1 MLTAGVAST
10 DGKSAAYL
18 LASLQQTG
26 LVQSVVEWDLP
37 TAQVPDSPESV
48 PDVVLVELA
57 RDPSAPLTFAAH
69 LYRVR
74 PSVCIIACSTLQ
86 QPSPDLLMQAMR
98 SGVREF
104 LPQPVDP
111 LALRETL
118 ERLIKERPLAQSTA
132 EKLILIMGAKGGVGT
147 TTVAVNLG
155 VQLAQITQKRVAL
168 LDFGRPLGHV
178 SLLLDL
184 QTRFALRDAVENL
197 DRLDNHFFGGLLTTH
212 KSGVHVL
219 SGASHPDVWQGTSVA
234 ALARV
239 MNVAQ
244 SSADFVVADLGSFHS
259 SDWTPALQL
268 ARLIILVA
276 ETDVPA
282 LWSLERQLGVM
293 RSAGLDAER
302 FRIIVNRWHRSDEEA
317 LEAFEKKV
325 HQPVFARLPN
335 DFRQVSEAVNLG
347 TALSRSNSD
356 PLVSKFRKLA
366 FECAGLQQ
374 DQPES
379 KRGALLGLFTFSA
392 KS

>member
-1 MLTAGVAST
+1 MTAGVAST
-10 DGKSAAYL
+10 DVKSAALL

-26 LVQSVVEWDLP
+26 LVQSVLEWGLP
-37 TAQVPDSPESV
+37 AAQAPDSADAV

-57 RDPSAPLTFAAH
+57 RDPQASLAFAAQ
-69 LYRVR
+69 LYRIR

-86 QPSPDLLMQAMR
+86 QPSPELLMQAMR

-118 ERLIKERPLAQSTA
+118 GRLLKERPLEESTA
-132 EKLILIMGAKGGVGT
+132 EKLIVIMGAKGGVGT

-155 VQLAQITQKRVAL
+155 VQLAQVTQKRVAL

-184 QTRFALRDAVENL
+184 QARFALRDAVENL
-197 DRLDNHFFGGLLTTH
+197 DRLDNHFFAELLTTH
-212 KSGVHVL
+212 KSGLQVL
-219 SGASHPDVWQGTSVA
+219 AGASHPDVWQGTSIA

-239 MNVAQ
+239 INVAQ
-244 SSADFVVADLGSFHS
+244 SSADFVVADAGSFLS
-259 SDWTPALQL
+259 SEWAPALQL
-268 ARLIILVA
+268 ARLIIAVA

-282 LWSLERQLGVM
+282 LWSLERQLGMM
-293 RSAGLDAER
+293 RSAGLDPER
-302 FRIIVNRWHRSDEEA
+302 FRIIINRWHRGDEEA

-325 HQPVFARLPN
+325 KQPIFARLPN

-347 TALSRSNSD
+347 TALSRSSSD

-366 FECAGLQQ
+366 FECAGVQQ
-374 DQPES
+374 HEPEG

>member
-26 LVQSVVEWDLP
+26 LVQSVLEWTLP
-37 TAQVPDSPESV
+37 AAQVPDSPESV

-57 RDPSAPLTFAAH
+57 RDSQTPLAFAAQV
-69 LYRVR
+69 YRIR
-74 PSVCIIACSTLQ
+74 PSVCIIACSTLE

-118 ERLIKERPLAQSTA
+118 ERLIKERPLAQSAA
-132 EKLILIMGAKGGVGT
+132 EKLIVLMGAKGGVGT
-147 TTVAVNLG
+147 TTIAVNLG
-155 VQLAQITQKRVAL
+155 VQLAQVTQKRVVL

-184 QTRFALRDAVENL
+184 QTRFALRDAVESL

-212 KSGVHVL
+212 KSGLQVL
-219 SGASHPDVWQGTSVA
+219 AGASSADVWQGTSIT

-244 SSADFVVADLGSFHS
+244 SASDFVLVDGGSFLS
-259 SDWTPALQL
+259 SEWVPALRL
-268 ARLIILVA
+268 ARMIIPVA

-282 LWSLERQLGVM
+282 LWSLERQLGLM
-293 RSAGLDAER
+293 RSAGLDSER
-302 FRIIVNRWHRSDEEA
+302 FRIIINRWHRSDDEA
-317 LEAFEKKV
+317 LEAFEKKIQ
-325 HQPVFARLPN
+325 QPIFARLPN

-347 TALSRSNSD
+347 TALSRSSND

-366 FECAGLQQ
+366 FECAGVQQ
-374 DQPES
+374 EPES
-379 KRGALLGLFTFSA
+379 KRGALRGLFTSSA

>member
-10 DGKSAAYL
+10 DPKSAAYL

-26 LVQSVVEWDLP
+26 LVQSVLEWTLP
-37 TAQVPDSPESV
+37 AAQVPDSPESV
-48 PDVVLVELA
+48 PDAVLVELA
-57 RDPSAPLTFAAH
+57 RDSQTPLAFAAQ
-69 LYRVR
+69 LYRLR
-74 PSVCIIACSTLQ
+74 PSVCIIACSTLE

-132 EKLILIMGAKGGVGT
+132 EKLIVLMGAKGGVGT
-147 TTVAVNLG
+147 TTIAVNLG
-155 VQLAQITQKRVAL
+155 VQLAQVTQKRVVL

-184 QTRFALRDAVENL
+184 QTRFALRDAVDSL

-212 KSGVHVL
+212 KSGLQVL
-219 SGASHPDVWQGTSVA
+219 AGASHPDVWQGTSIA

-244 SSADFVVADLGSFHS
+244 SASDFVVVDAGSFLS
-259 SDWTPALQL
+259 SEWAPALRL
-268 ARLIILVA
+268 ARLIIPVA

-282 LWSLERQLGVM
+282 LWSLERLLGVM
-293 RSAGLDAER
+293 RTAGLDSER
-302 FRIIVNRWHRSDEEA
+302 FRIIINRWHRSDDEA

-325 HQPVFARLPN
+325 QQPIFARLPN

-347 TALSRSNSD
+347 TALSRSGND
-356 PLVSKFRKLA
+356 PLVSRFRKLA
-366 FECAGLQQ
+366 LECAGVQQ
-374 DQPES
+374 EPEG
-379 KRGALLGLFTFSA
+379 KRGALRGLFTSSA

>member
-1 MLTAGVAST
+1 MLTAGVVSADS
-10 DGKSAAYL
+10 KSAAYL
-18 LASLQQTG
+18 LACLQQTG
-26 LVQSVVEWDLP
+26 LVQSVAQWDLP
-37 TAQVPDSPESV
+37 AAQVPDSLESV

-57 RDPSAPLTFAAH
+57 RDPQAPLAFAAQ
-69 LYRVR
+69 LYRIR

-104 LPQPVDP
+104 LPQPLDP
-111 LALRETL
+111 LSLRDTL
-118 ERLIKERPLAQSTA
+118 ERLIKERPLAQGGA

-155 VQLAQITQKRVAL
+155 VQLAQVTQKRVVL

-178 SLLLDL
+178 ALLLDL
-184 QTRFALRDAVENL
+184 QTRFGLRDAIENL

-212 KSGVHVL
+212 KSGVQVL
-219 SGASHPDVWQGTSVA
+219 AGASHPDLWRGASVA

-244 SSADFVVADLGSFHS
+244 SSADFVVADVGSFFTS
-259 SDWTPALQL
+259 EWTPALQL
-268 ARLIILVA
+268 ARLIILMA

-282 LWSLERQLGVM
+282 LWSLERQLSAI
-293 RSAGLDAER
+293 RSAGLDPDR
-302 FRIIVNRWHRSDEEA
+302 FRIIINRWHRSDEEA
-317 LEAFEKKV
+317 LEAFEKKIKQTV
-325 HQPVFARLPN
+325 SARLPN

-347 TALSRSNSD
+347 TALSRSSND

-366 FECAGLQQ
+366 FECAGMQQ
-374 DQPES
+374 QEPEG
-379 KRGALLGLFTFSA
+379 KRGALLGFFSA

>member
-1 MLTAGVAST
+1 MVTAGVAST
-10 DGKSAAYL
+10 DVKSAAYL

-26 LVQSVVEWDLP
+26 LVQSVLEWTLP
-37 TAQVPDSPESV
+37 AAQVPDSPESV

-57 RDPSAPLTFAAH
+57 RDSQTPLAFAAQ

-74 PSVCIIACSTLQ
+74 PSVCIIACSTLE

-118 ERLIKERPLAQSTA
+118 ERLIKERPLAHSTA
-132 EKLILIMGAKGGVGT
+132 EKLVVIMGAKGGVGT
-147 TTVAVNLG
+147 TTIAVNLG
-155 VQLAQITQKRVAL
+155 VQLAQVTEKRVAL

-184 QTRFALRDAVENL
+184 QTRFGLRDALENL

-212 KSGVHVL
+212 KSGLQVL
-219 SGASHPDVWQGTSVA
+219 AGTSNPDVWQGTSVT

-244 SSADFVVADLGSFHS
+244 SAADFVVADAGSFLS
-259 SDWTPALQL
+259 SEWAPALRL
-268 ARLIILVA
+268 ARFVIPVA

-282 LWSLERQLGVM
+282 LWSLERQLGVL
-293 RSAGLDAER
+293 RAAGLDSER
-302 FRIIVNRWHRSDEEA
+302 FRIIVNRWHRSDDEA

-325 HQPVFARLPN
+325 QQPIFARLPN

-347 TALSRSNSD
+347 TALSRSSND
-356 PLVSKFRKLA
+356 PLVSKFRRLA
-366 FECAGLQQ
+366 FECAGVQQ
-374 DQPES
+374 EPEG
-379 KRGALLGLFTFSA
+379 KRGPLRGLFTSSA